1 MSEELADNQALLQKS
16 WVDLKKEI
24 KVCNEV
30 KHPTYDSINL
40 LIVLIYALFQYLV
53 QIVRMWYQQ
62 LFKWFRYVVPSLP
75 YVSSRL

>member
-16 WVDLKKEI
+16 WDDLKKEVE
-24 KVCNEV
+24 VCNKV

-40 LIVLIYALFQYLV
+40 FIVLVYAFFQYIV
-53 QIVRMWYQQ
+53 QISRIWYHL
-62 LFKWFRYVVPSLP
+62 LFKWFRYAVPSLP